1 MFGVKDI
8 FCTSIKGAFIFSH
21 IYHLSTEGKKKSLS
35 DTVYWRKNFMRANLI
50 FPAVPATYHSKRG
63 AGDAFETTACMLQ
76 HVYLKILFLL
86 FLNTSSKTSLSVV
99 WSPGMVSCFH
109 ASSSN
114 PPLMW
119 SIRGALYNSLGPTRG
134 TFAVIF
140 FFIIGFSFLL
150 TYLAWGSQPSA
161 GLSHSHSRRLG
172 QWGLA
177 GLCVRLFKSPAIDLP
192 IIHSRCSITHHWHT
206 SRTKVLWCEPDLR
219 LDLYKVQ

>member
-1 MFGVKDI
+1 MYLY
-8 FCTSIKGAFIFSH
+8 KGSFYLFTH
-21 IYHLSTEGKKKSLS
+21 ISFKHRRKKKSLS

-63 AGDAFETTACMLQ
+63 AGDAFENTACMLR

-86 FLNTSSKTSLSVV
+86 FLSTSSKTSLSVV

-109 ASSSN
+109 ASISN

-134 TFAVIF
+134 TFAVTF
-140 FFIIGFSFLL
+140 FFLYIIGFSFLL

-177 GLCVRLFKSPAIDLP
+177 ICMPASVCVYL
-192 IIHSRCSITHHWHT
+192 
-206 SRTKVLWCEPDLR
+206 
-219 LDLYKVQ
+219 KVQL

>member
-63 AGDAFETTACMLQ
+63 AGDAFENTACMLQ

-140 FFIIGFSFLL
+140 FF
-150 TYLAWGSQPSA
+150 YNW
-161 GLSHSHSRRLG
+161 
-172 QWGLA
+172 
-177 GLCVRLFKSPAIDLP
+177 
-192 IIHSRCSITHHWHT
+192 
-206 SRTKVLWCEPDLR
+206 VLIPPDLLSMGESAISWSFSQSLKETWAVGTGR
-219 LDLYKVQ
+219 PLCASI

>member
-1 MFGVKDI
+1 
-8 FCTSIKGAFIFSH
+8 
-21 IYHLSTEGKKKSLS
+21 
-35 DTVYWRKNFMRANLI
+35 MRANLI

-63 AGDAFETTACMLQ
+63 AGDAFENTACMLR

-86 FLNTSSKTSLSVV
+86 FLSTSSKTSLSVV

-134 TFAVIF
+134 TFAVTF
-140 FFIIGFSFLL
+140 FFLYNWVLIPPDLLSMGESAISWSFSQSLKETWAVGTGNL
-150 TYLAWGSQPSA
+150 Y
-161 GLSHSHSRRLG
+161 
-172 QWGLA
+172 A
-177 GLCVRLFKSPAIDLP
+177 GLCVRLFKSPAINLP
-192 IIHSRCSITHHWHT
+192 IIHSLYSITHHRHT
-206 SRTKVLWCEPDLR
+206 SRTKVLWCEHDLR